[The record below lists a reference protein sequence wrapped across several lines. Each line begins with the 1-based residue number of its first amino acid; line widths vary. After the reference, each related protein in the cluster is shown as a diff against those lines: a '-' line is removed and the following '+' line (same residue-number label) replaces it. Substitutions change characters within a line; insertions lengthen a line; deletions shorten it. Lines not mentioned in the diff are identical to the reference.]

1 MPNAKEQLAIRRA
14 IWNENDKEISAELDK
29 SDKVRSIVIPKFKKE
44 RHNLKKIHLP
54 DAITWFRFRC
64 KITNNIKGITSSTFK
79 DNMQCRHC
87 S

>member
-1 MPNAKEQLAIRRA
+1 MPNAKEQLAIKRA
-14 IWNENDKEISAELDK
+14 IWNENYKDIKLEK
-29 SDKVRSIVIPKFKKE
+29 SEKVRSIVIPKFKKE
-44 RHNLKKIHLP
+44 RNNLKRIHLP